1 MGKKGLLSR
10 ILYIPK
16 HAEAEKSDK
25 FISII
30 MPSIIGMVVCMACLF
45 GLTWAWFTN
54 SVTGKTV
61 SMVSS
66 NFSCTAEISRGGEDV
81 TPAPDADGAY
91 ILNLTADKNYTV
103 TLTVSDDTNGNGYL
117 KIITPDEANTYYA
130 GPLNSEYSGEQSF
143 TVVVRPTVSGVYTFA
158 PRWGTHNGGY
168 NIQGNHLDDAGNLVV
183 YSLT

>member
-30 MPSIIGMVVCMACLF
+30 MPSIVGMVVCMACLF

-54 SVTGKTV
+54 SVTSKTV

-66 NFSCTAEISRGGEDV
+66 NFSCTAEISRGGEDI
-81 TPAPDADGAY
+81 TPVPDDDGAY
-91 ILNLTADKNYTV
+91 SLELTAGEDYTV
-103 TLTVSDDTNGNGYL
+103 AVTVSEDTNGNGYL

-130 GPLNSEYSGEQSF
+130 GPINNQYAVQSF
-143 TVVVRPTVSGVYTFA
+143 TVVIRPTVSGVYTFA

-168 NIQGNHLDDAGNLVV
+168 NIQGNHLDDDGNLVA

>member
-10 ILYIPK
+10 IFYIPK

-30 MPSIIGMVVCMACLF
+30 MPSIVGMVVCMACLF
-45 GLTWAWFTN
+45 GLTWAWFTS
-54 SVTGKTV
+54 SVTSKTV
-61 SMVSS
+61 SMISS

-81 TPAPDADGAY
+81 TPVPDDDGAY
-91 ILNLTADKNYTV
+91 SLELTAGEDYTV
-103 TLTVSDDTNGNGYL
+103 AVTVSEGTNGNGYL

-130 GPLNSEYSGEQSF
+130 GPINSQYAVQSF

-168 NIQGNHLDDAGNLVV
+168 NIQGNHLDDDGNLVA